1 MTFFSHK
8 PLIKYDDAQNII
20 APVVENKRLKI
31 KRSEEGINK
40 YRGDVTPKPK
50 LQLIYEFPKAKSL
63 NPFSL
68 SAEHY

>member
-20 APVVENKRLKI
+20 APVVENKRLEI
-31 KRSEEGINK
+31 KWSEEESNK
-40 YRGDVTPKPK
+40 YRGDVTPK
-50 LQLIYEFPKAKSL
+50 LQLIYELPKAKSL